1 MRLEIAS
8 RCSLC
13 RRFSRWMC
21 SNQLPMSAAFRV
33 SPLRASPSRYIRL
46 EMASRCSLCRPF
58 SRRQCWSQRLKSA
71 AFKSSVRTSRCFW
84 YTSELRS
91 CTRALFAASK
101 LRSRVEAD
109 SGLDQRSTLLL
120 AAEGVAGEHD
130 AAVAAQL
137 FVLPHAGEHAEHCGV
152 LSTRRRKL
160 RLRIGDNISPM
171 TRVARA
177 GIGKQFGDFHFVKR
191 CRTLHASRKNAAAQ
205 FNSVYSL
212 LRLQL
217 HDAVS
222 AQNLQPE
229 RWAHVPPPKRQ
240 CPVPITGIRVIKYQ
254 LQNLSDVGCG
264 TRPYWAG
271 KDLLSTRQNNR
282 HSFNL
287 WQRTMPCNGNRQRV
301 QMLQKRI
308 FYAVCQSS
316 STAVLALFKSRLA
329 KSLWLH
335 KQIIYQ
341 HAPCHAPCILAARRV
356 TDGPSCKN

>member
-1 MRLEIAS
+1 M
-8 RCSLC
+8 
-13 RRFSRWMC
+13 
-21 SNQLPMSAAFRV
+21 
-33 SPLRASPSRYIRL
+33 
-46 EMASRCSLCRPF
+46 
-58 SRRQCWSQRLKSA
+58 
-71 AFKSSVRTSRCFW
+71 
-84 YTSELRS
+84 
-91 CTRALFAASK
+91 FAASK

-301 QMLQKRI
+301 QIATFLTRPSNDKLGVSKKGLSPLDLPPGLIRT
-308 FYAVCQSS
+308 VLSS
-316 STAVLALFKSRLA
+316 REPPRA
-329 KSLWLH
+329 
-335 KQIIYQ
+335 QISI
-341 HAPCHAPCILAARRV
+341 
-356 TDGPSCKN
+356 K